1 MRRLRPLLVIYLK
14 GICMGAADAV
24 PGVSGGTIALV
35 VGIYERLIDA
45 ITAVTPARIRRVL
58 AAPLP
63 GRWAD
68 AREAFREVDGLFLG
82 ALGGGILTAVV
93 VATRLLHVALES
105 DPVATFGFFFGLIA
119 ASAVVLSS
127 EVSLDTPG
135 RIGAGVGG
143 FLLAFVAG
151 GQAAAALPTTTP
163 VVVAVGAVA
172 ISAMVL
178 PGISGSLILVI
189 LGQYE
194 FLVARLSAFV
204 DALIGLAVGGS
215 VSAVVDP
222 GRTVVAFVAGAV
234 VGLFTVAHAVRW
246 ALERYRAATLSFLV
260 SLIVGGLRAPV
271 VEAGRDLSAGWTTD
285 ATLAFALAA
294 VVGAVAVLGLERYT
308 GGLATDTDA

>member
-1 MRRLRPLLVIYLK
+1 MARRLHPLVVVYLK

-35 VGIYERLIDA
+35 VGIYERLIGAVTA
-45 ITAVTPARIRRVL
+45 ITPARIRRVL

-63 GRWAD
+63 GRLAD
-68 AREAFREVDGLFLG
+68 ASEAFDEVDGRFLG

-119 ASAVVLSS
+119 ASAVVLAS
-127 EVSLDTPG
+127 EVSLNTPG
-135 RIGAGVGG
+135 RIGAAAGG
-143 FLLAFVAG
+143 FLLAFVGG
-151 GQAAAALPTTTP
+151 GQAATTLPSTVP

-178 PGISGSLILVI
+178 PGVSGSLILVI

-194 FLVARLSAFV
+194 FLVARLSALV
-204 DALIGLAVGGS
+204 DAVLGVAVGGS
-215 VSAVVDP
+215 VTAVVDP
-222 GRTVVAFVAGAV
+222 GRIVVAFAAGAA

-246 ALERYRAATLSFLV
+246 ALDRYRAATLSFLV

-271 VEAGRDLSAGWTTD
+271 VEAGRNLPAGWTGD
-285 ATLAFALAA
+285 ATLAFVLAA

-308 GGLATDTDA
+308 GGLAADV